1 MEPDDTPERSGHQPH
16 ARRRWWPWLLV
27 PAVLVG
33 IAYSLHSRGA
43 SRSTA
48 AEPAGRPAVPVVVAT
63 VRQGDMPVY
72 LTGLG
77 SVAPINTVTVKSRV
91 DGQLIN
97 VAFREGQSVHEG
109 DLLAE
114 IDPRPFQVQLEQAE
128 GQLARDKA
136 QLEDARLTLARYREL
151 RAEKVVSQQELD
163 DQAAKFGQF
172 EGAIKVDQA
181 AIDNARL
188 QLTYARITAPISGRS
203 GLRLLDPGNMVHA
216 NDPNGVVV
224 ITQLQPI
231 AVLFTIPED
240 HLPPIV
246 KKLTAGERLPV
257 EAYDRADQK
266 QIASGS
272 LLTIDN
278 QIDQSTG
285 TIRLKAIFENDDSAL
300 FPNQFVNA
308 HLLLDVEHGA
318 VIAPVAA
325 IQRGPRGTFVYV
337 MKPDHTVEA
346 RPIAV
351 GPSGR
356 TEAAIESGLA
366 ADELVVVEGVDKLR
380 DGSRV
385 QVRGAEREAAGSN
398 PAA

>member
-1 MEPDDTPERSGHQPH
+1 
-16 ARRRWWPWLLV
+16 
-27 PAVLVG
+27 
-33 IAYSLHSRGA
+33 
-43 SRSTA
+43 
-48 AEPAGRPAVPVVVAT
+48 
-63 VRQGDMPVY
+63 
-72 LTGLG
+72 
-77 SVAPINTVTVKSRV
+77 
-91 DGQLIN
+91 
-97 VAFREGQSVHEG
+97 
-109 DLLAE
+109 
-114 IDPRPFQVQLEQAE
+114 
-128 GQLARDKA
+128 
-136 QLEDARLTLARYREL
+136 
-151 RAEKVVSQQELD
+151 
-163 DQAAKFGQF
+163 
-172 EGAIKVDQA
+172 
-181 AIDNARL
+181 
-188 QLTYARITAPISGRS
+188 
-203 GLRLLDPGNMVHA
+203 MVHA

-257 EAYDRADQK
+257 DAYDRADQK

-272 LLTIDN
+272 LLTTDN

-308 HLLLDVEHGA
+308 HLLLDVEHEA

-346 RPIAV
+346 RPITV
-351 GPSGR
+351 GPAGR
-356 TEAAIESGLA
+356 TEAAIASGLA
-366 ADELVVVEGVDKLR
+366 ADETVVVEGIDKLR
-380 DGSRV
+380 DGARV
-385 QVRGAEREAAGSN
+385 QVRGAERDTSGSK